1 MLGLIVHYCRNTA
14 QVGKG
19 GQGLILHLIPG
30 AGQAIG
36 HGEILRETEQERVST
51 GADGK
56 S

>member
-1 MLGLIVHYCRNTA
+1 MLGLIVHYCKNTA
-14 QVGKG
+14 QVGRG

-36 HGEILRETEQERVST
+36 HGELLRTLSKRVST